1 MDTKKKRRVV
11 ITGLG
16 TVNPTG
22 NTVAESWANIKAG
35 RCAVGPIT
43 AFDTADFKVKL
54 AAEVKDFDPAARIDK
69 REARKMARFTQFAVA
84 AADEAVRDS
93 GLALEEIDHTRFGV
107 ILSSGIGGL
116 PTIEE
121 EHTRGQQRGFEKVS
135 PYFVPMSIGNMAA
148 GQIAIRFGLQG
159 MCSCPTTAC
168 AGGTNAIGDAFHRI
182 RDGYEDRMLC
192 GGSESCINP
201 LGVGGFTSM
210 KALCTADDPA
220 RASIPFD
227 ARRSG
232 FVMGEGSGVLLLEEL
247 EAAKARGAK
256 IYAEVVGYGANCDAY
271 HFTAPAPDGAGGVEG
286 VFTALALHDAFLP
299 ATVNLQEPDPELDLD
314 YTPGQWA
321 RGVKCV
327 TRTEPFFA
335 GHFPGHPAMPGV
347 LILEAL
353 AQTGAVAA
361 LSLPEN
367 RGKLALFGGVKNARF
382 RRQVIPGDML
392 ILECELIE
400 QHGPVGIGKATA
412 WVDGVRAAN
421 AELTFVLTDA

>member
-107 ILSSGIGGL
+107 TLSSGIGGL

-159 MCSCPTTAC
+159 MCSCPATAC
-168 AGGTNAIGDAFHRI
+168 AGDTNAIGDAFHRI

-192 GGSESCINP
+192 GGSESCISP
-201 LGVGGFTSM
+201 LGVGGFASM

-256 IYAEVVGYGANCDAY
+256 IYAEVMGYGANCDAY
-271 HFTAPAPDGAGGVEG
+271 HFTAPVPGGAGGVEG
-286 VFTALALHDAFLP
+286 VFTALALHDAYLP

-327 TRTEPFFA
+327 TRTEPFFE
-335 GHFPGHPAMPGV
+335 GHFPGHPVMPGV

-382 RRQVIPGDML
+382 RRQVIPGDVL